1 MQQNSFRQIEKKLP
15 TPLCY
20 YSQVKTKLFVLAG
33 LCVLWA
39 KALNFSAL
47 QVHSP
52 CPVSLHRVS
61 VSLLE
66 VQGSSPAVPPRTR
79 EHPQGSRAVSCLPQ
93 AWVSPTRAPSVPER
107 NIFGSGG
114 ADDGSSRTALVIKQG
129 LFPSPCTH
137 QE

>member
-33 LCVLWA
+33 LCALWV

-47 QVHSP
+47 QVRSP

-66 VQGSSPAVPPRTR
+66 VQGSSPAVPPGPENIPRGAGQR
-79 EHPQGSRAVSCLPQ
+79 PAFPRHGSVPPELPQ
-93 AWVSPTRAPSVPER
+93 SPGATFLAAEAQTTAPH
-107 NIFGSGG
+107 
-114 ADDGSSRTALVIKQG
+114 AL
-129 LFPSPCTH
+129 L
-137 QE
+137 